1 VNCLAI
7 EGLTVRF
14 GGLVAVDE
22 LNLSVDARSI
32 QSLIGP
38 NGAGK
43 TTVINAIMGLCPTA
57 QGSIRFQGQEILG
70 APAHM
75 ISRAG
80 IARSFQNIEV
90 FPEMTVFENV
100 LVGAHSQVEYGSFS
114 AMLRTRA
121 FRAGERTIVE
131 HANRLLKI
139 IGMQGETDILAGSLP
154 FGKQRLLELARALAS
169 NPKLLLLDEPA
180 AGLRAIEIDALNDRL
195 VKLRDEYN
203 LTILLVDHAMQV
215 VMNISDRV
223 TVLNFGCKIA
233 EGSADTVRADP
244 QVQQAYLGDRSV
256 DA

>member
-1 VNCLAI
+1 
-7 EGLTVRF
+7 
-14 GGLVAVDE
+14 
-22 LNLSVDARSI
+22 
-32 QSLIGP
+32 
-38 NGAGK
+38 
-43 TTVINAIMGLCPTA
+43 
-57 QGSIRFQGQEILG
+57 
-70 APAHM
+70 
-75 ISRAG
+75 
-80 IARSFQNIEV
+80 
-90 FPEMTVFENV
+90 
-100 LVGAHSQVEYGSFS
+100 
-114 AMLRTRA
+114 MLRTRA

-131 HANRLLKI
+131 HANRLLEI

-169 NPKLLLLDEPA
+169 NPKLLLLDDAGE

-233 EGSADTVRADP
+233 EESADTVRADP